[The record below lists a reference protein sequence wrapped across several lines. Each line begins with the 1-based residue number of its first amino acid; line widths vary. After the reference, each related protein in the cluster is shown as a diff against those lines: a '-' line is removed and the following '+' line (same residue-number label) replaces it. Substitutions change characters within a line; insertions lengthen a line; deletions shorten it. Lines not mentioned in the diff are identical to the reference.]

1 LTTLQ
6 HAAVFDWLYQ
16 VAFFHLRISAFFLV
30 APILSANPLNLQVR
44 LAIVSLVAI
53 LVAGQVQAPL
63 PAAED
68 MWPRVVLAVREVI
81 LGSSLGLFL
90 RVLFNAAAAAGE
102 VIAATMGLSFAAM
115 VDPSSGEGNPIVA
128 QLLNQLMLI
137 GFLSVQGP
145 MLILGLLVRS
155 YTTWPPANAGLPVG
169 MLAEVGASVGP
180 MLVQAMVLMSPV
192 VFVVV
197 LMNIGTGILNR
208 LAPQMNMFSIGTPLA
223 LLIGGAA
230 LVVFMPDI
238 SVKLVALVNDALTA
252 TDALLSTHPVK

>member
-1 LTTLQ
+1 
-6 HAAVFDWLYQ
+6 
-16 VAFFHLRISAFFLV
+16 
-30 APILSANPLNLQVR
+30 
-44 LAIVSLVAI
+44 
-53 LVAGQVQAPL
+53 
-63 PAAED
+63 
-68 MWPRVVLAVREVI
+68 
-81 LGSSLGLFL
+81 
-90 RVLFNAAAAAGE
+90 
-102 VIAATMGLSFAAM
+102 
-115 VDPSSGEGNPIVA
+115 
-128 QLLNQLMLI
+128 
-137 GFLSVQGP
+137 
-145 MLILGLLVRS
+145 
-155 YTTWPPANAGLPVG
+155 

-230 LVVFMPDI
+230 LVVFMPDM

>member
-6 HAAVFDWLYQ
+6 HAAVFEWLYQ

-44 LAIVSLVAI
+44 LAIVSLVAM

-68 MWPRVVLAVREVI
+68 MWPRVVLALREVI

-192 VFVVV
+192 VF
-197 LMNIGTGILNR
+197 
-208 LAPQMNMFSIGTPLA
+208 APQMNMFSIGTPLA

-230 LVVFMPDI
+230 LVVFMPDM